1 MTTRDGRCRRASE
14 PQQGAHGWGRGRGAA
29 AVIRSR
35 RRRDGLGVRFPGRPA
50 RPLPVQT
57 SPEPRKLH
65 VESILTGVVMG
76 YGSVVDAGMIQQYY
90 RVGMEVIVHLGGGRS
105 ARGSLAEVGNGSVVL
120 ATDRGPSLVS
130 AEAIELIE
138 VVGTPSPPG
147 DPADAPSG
155 GAEADASWKTGT
167 PGGPGTASDSGPVSA
182 SNPPDIRP
190 AVQQNGP
197 LWPELDAEF
206 APGVTELGLSKPSF
220 KWDSVLDLGY
230 SMQKEVEQ
238 HLARAKNRLYSARA
252 ARDVTKAGG
261 AIRDLAAASQ
271 ASGYPPGLHLAALI
285 LLEWREGDASRRQAE
300 AWMEQAAHLGG
311 RYVWDLAALRAR
323 AGRTEDAMAALGG
336 ALRTAPAENADDR
349 LLRAFLDLA
358 LHTGNASEAASTLA
372 GAVEADPVQRYVA
385 ARAALYLVARLFPER
400 AGPLAP
406 FLDRQVL
413 APGDLCRILDVLS
426 PGTSRQLGLTVG
438 GAPAG
443 PPPPQSVSRPAGPP
457 APGLPHPLPGP
468 AGANGRP
475 GPHPAPP
482 HAPAKDLQRQMETAR
497 RQFRQGNFDAAI
509 AIARGALAE
518 FPDDPDLTEIAAHA
532 EAELAARVTER
543 GGATAS
549 PKPAPPLKPLKAQPP
564 RPRNTLYARA
574 QFADTQEKDWKKA
587 EALYREALAE
597 DPAHERARRA
607 LAWGLHRYQRS
618 DEALEVLRESG
629 AVVQETLQ
637 HQNMIITIL
646 TDRKRLPEAALLLEE
661 LLRGE
666 HPNQTRTGLLK
677 RLVAVYQRQ
686 RDKQRAT
693 DAAERLLAHGPRN
706 PEFRSIHDAVTKA
719 VRTGVWD
726 KLDELLA
733 RSEWQPEQ
741 SESLSPVI
749 RMHLNRCEYAG
760 VAAVRIQEGSLGE
773 QDVQE
778 LTKLIERLGTS
789 RPADRAEFNLSAARI
804 LRDISQ
810 TTDPRFLR
818 SLRAFGA
825 AMGDLCA
832 AERRPPDVTR
842 AYYTE
847 AVALGGGWDNMAE
860 LKVKQ
865 FVTSYLDPGWEEPK
879 SRSTFAEC
887 VHWVLED
894 KSRHKPL
901 AMGLVGLLSVSPVR
915 VRREIMSM
923 TYRDNL
929 VRDALF
935 RELRDVLND
944 SSVST
949 SQDAYRQLWDEALRN
964 HVRLVDQQRTM
975 LQALLQR
982 TDPLDTLTEDRNALE
997 SAADTAYTAPLDR
1010 DRLIKAAGVLA
1021 ELRGYLEQPSYLEQ
1035 ERLSSRIGTS
1045 IRELVA
1051 TIERLPTRL
1060 SVEYLVPL
1068 LNALDQALT
1077 AHFAQV
1083 QRAAEP
1089 TDLAVKEVLSAYT
1102 PDAANVIQV
1111 QLSVTNPPRRSPA
1124 GGVHLRVLPNDE
1136 DYELVDSPV
1145 PVAHTLRDE
1154 QTETCTV
1161 SLTVTPKAIREQFA
1175 TLRFR
1180 LEYSSRSERMLASE
1194 VSTLSLQLSNA
1205 QQWEAI
1211 HNPYAE
1217 GAPVQDR
1224 RMFFGRDALLAIL
1237 VDTFHR
1243 NDATCVVIYG
1253 QKRVGKSSVLHHLQE
1268 ELRPPVLA
1276 AKLSLLEIASKIDHG
1291 TLLFLIATAF
1301 HRRLEELEDAGYP
1314 SLDLDRPDLAAFTGS
1329 STPNLHFDAYMHD
1342 MRLRMRR
1349 SDTYRD
1355 WRLVL
1360 LLDEFTVLYSA
1371 IERGALPREFMKS
1384 WKAMLEGKMFS
1395 SVVVGNDLMPRFLR
1409 AFPNEFQVARQEP
1422 VSYLDQDSAEAL
1434 ITEPVALPG
1443 GESRYRG
1450 DSVQRVIELTARSPY
1465 YIQLFCNRLVQH
1477 MNRLRQPLIGPAHVD
1492 AVAASLVQGERAL
1505 PQEQFDNLLTPGDAD
1520 VSELRDDVVLAVLKG
1535 ALEGVG
1541 KDVYLDGRK
1550 ARELTDGQRVVEDLL
1565 RRDVIELAAEG
1576 RYRIKVGLFAEWLSH
1591 RRA

>member
-1 MTTRDGRCRRASE
+1 
-14 PQQGAHGWGRGRGAA
+14 
-29 AVIRSR
+29 
-35 RRRDGLGVRFPGRPA
+35 
-50 RPLPVQT
+50 
-57 SPEPRKLH
+57 
-65 VESILTGVVMG
+65 MG
-76 YGSVVDAGMIQQYY
+76 YRSDVDSGKIQQYY
-90 RVGMEVIVHLGGGRS
+90 KVGMDVIVHLGGGRS
-105 ARGSLAEVGNGSVVL
+105 ARGLLVEVGNGSVVL
-120 ATDRGPSLVS
+120 ATEHGPSLVN
-130 AEAIELIE
+130 ADAIELIE
-138 VVGTPSPPG
+138 VVGTAPPAVG
-147 DPADAPSG
+147 PTGVAPG
-155 GAEADASWKTGT
+155 GAEPGT
-167 PGGPGTASDSGPVSA
+167 PSAAGAPSAPGSTSDDRAGSMPGR
-182 SNPPDIRP
+182 PDAAP
-190 AVQQNGP
+190 AAQPNAAP

-206 APGVTELGLSKPSF
+206 APGETELRLNKPSF
-220 KWDSVLDLGY
+220 KRDPVVDLGY
-230 SMQKEVEQ
+230 SLRKEVEQ
-238 HLARAKNRLYSARA
+238 HLARAKNRLESARL
-252 ARDVTKAGG
+252 ARDAAKAGS
-261 AIRDLAAASQ
+261 ALRDLAAASQ
-271 ASGYPPGLHLAALI
+271 TSGYPPGLHLAALT
-285 LLEWREGDASRRQAE
+285 LLEWREGDATRRQAE

-323 AGRTEDAMAALGG
+323 GGRTGDAMAALSG
-336 ALRTAPAENADDR
+336 ALRTAPVENADDR

-358 LHTGNASEAASTLA
+358 LRTGNVAEAAYTLA
-372 GAVEADPVQRYVA
+372 GASEADAAQRRVA
-385 ARAALYLVARLFPER
+385 ARAALYLVARLLPER
-400 AGPLAP
+400 AGPLEP
-406 FLDRQVL
+406 YLDRQVI

-426 PGTSRQLGLTVG
+426 PGTSERLGLEAG
-438 GAPAG
+438 GADAPPSPHSHPA
-443 PPPPQSVSRPAGPP
+443 PALPP
-457 APGLPHPLPGP
+457 ASRSGGPSASVPVPHRSAESP
-468 AGANGRP
+468 AVNGRP
-475 GPHPAPP
+475 TPSPSPSPAPVLP
-482 HAPAKDLQRQMETAR
+482 HTPGKDLHRQKETAR
-497 RQFRQGNFDAAI
+497 RQFQQGNFAAAI

-518 FPDDPDLTEIAAHA
+518 FPSDPDLTGIVAHA
-532 EAELAARVTER
+532 EAELTARVTER
-543 GGATAS
+543 GSAVAS
-549 PKPAPPLKPLKAQPP
+549 PKAAPAPRPPKAQPS
-564 RPRNTLYARA
+564 RPRNTLYAQA
-574 QFADTQEKDWKKA
+574 QFADTRSKDWKKA
-587 EALYREALAE
+587 EALYRQAIAE
-597 DPAHERARRA
+597 DPGHERARRA

-618 DEALEVLRESG
+618 DEALEVLREPG

-646 TDRKRLPEAALLLEE
+646 TDRKRLPEAARLLEE

-773 QDVQE
+773 QDVLE

-832 AERRPPDVTR
+832 AERRPSDVTR

-847 AVALGGGWDNMAE
+847 ALALGGGWDNMAE

-879 SRSTFAEC
+879 SRSTFTEC

-901 AMGLVGLLSVSPVR
+901 TMGLVGLLSVSPVR

-923 TYRDNL
+923 TYRDNQI
-929 VRDALF
+929 RDVLF
-935 RELRDVLND
+935 RELRDFLSD
-944 SSVST
+944 GSVST
-949 SQDAYRQLWDEALRN
+949 SQDAYRQLWDEAQRN
-964 HVRLVDQQRTM
+964 HVRLVDQQRTI

-982 TDPLDTLTEDRNALE
+982 TDPLGTLTEDRNALE
-997 SAADTAYTAPLDR
+997 STSDTAYTAPLDR
-1010 DRLIKAAGVLA
+1010 DRLVKAAGVLA
-1021 ELRGYLEQPSYLEQ
+1021 ELRAYLEQPSYLEQ

-1068 LNALDQALT
+1068 LTSLDQALT

-1102 PDAANVIQV
+1102 PDAANVIEV
-1111 QLSVTNPPRRSPA
+1111 QLSVTNPPHRSPA
-1124 GGVHLRVLPNDE
+1124 GGVQLRVLQNDE
-1136 DYELVDSPV
+1136 DYERVDSPV

-1194 VSTLSLQLSNA
+1194 ASTLSLQLSDV

-1211 HNPYAE
+1211 LNPYAE
-1217 GAPVQDR
+1217 GAPVRDR
-1224 RMFFGRDALLAIL
+1224 RMFFGRDALLGIL

-1268 ELRPPVLA
+1268 ELKPPVLA
-1276 AKLSLLEIASKIDHG
+1276 AKLSLLEIATEIDHG
-1291 TLLFLIATAF
+1291 QLLYLIATAF
-1301 HRRLEELEDAGYP
+1301 HRRLEELEDAGHP
-1314 SLDLDRPDLAAFTGS
+1314 PLDLDRPNLTAFTDS
-1329 STPNLHFDAYMHD
+1329 DTPNLHFDAYMYD
-1342 MRLRMRR
+1342 MRQRMRR
-1349 SDTYRD
+1349 SEAYQN

-1371 IERGALPREFMKS
+1371 IERGTLPREFMKS

-1395 SVVVGNDLMPRFLR
+1395 SVVVGNDLMPRFLK

-1422 VSYLDQDSAEAL
+1422 VSYLDQESAEAL
-1434 ITEPVALPG
+1434 ITEPIALPG

-1492 AVAASLVQGERAL
+1492 AVAASLVKGERAL

-1520 VSELRDDVVLAVLKG
+1520 VSELRDDVVLSVLKG

-1541 KDVYLDGRK
+1541 KDVYVDGRK
-1550 ARELTDGQRVVEDLL
+1550 SRELVDGQRVVEDLL
-1565 RRDVIELAAEG
+1565 RRDVIELASEG
-1576 RYRIKVGLFAEWLSH
+1576 RYRIKVGLFTEWLSH